1 MVNLNKFYKREIL
14 IQPPGE
20 PREQH
25 LGDVRPKSSS
35 YTKFHKKQ
43 NDRKGRYTMANFWKN
58 RKKVKNEVTGTE
70 KRRIWLIYLKTF
82 HTFTFLGPVTSIL
95 IFLQFSQICARLDRP
110 FQSFCLLWKFCNSNF
125 YNSFFSS
132 IVEKLNISK
141 HGCLLRENCPQSQP
155 LPILASISIFWACF
169 L

>member
-1 MVNLNKFYKREIL
+1 METLKLLKVLFFFSFSFPKFKKLNISLIYEAIIVIFSVSLPMVNLNKFCKREIL

-35 YTKFHKKQ
+35 YTKFHKRQ

-58 RKKVKNEVTGTE
+58 WKKVKNEVTGTE

-82 HTFTFLGPVTSIL
+82 HNFTFLGPVTSIL
-95 IFLQFSQICARLDRP
+95 IFLQFSQKCARLYRP
-110 FQSFCLLWKFCNSNF
+110 FRSFRLLWKF
-125 YNSFFSS
+125 
-132 IVEKLNISK
+132 L
-141 HGCLLRENCPQSQP
+141 
-155 LPILASISIFWACF
+155 
-169 L
+169 